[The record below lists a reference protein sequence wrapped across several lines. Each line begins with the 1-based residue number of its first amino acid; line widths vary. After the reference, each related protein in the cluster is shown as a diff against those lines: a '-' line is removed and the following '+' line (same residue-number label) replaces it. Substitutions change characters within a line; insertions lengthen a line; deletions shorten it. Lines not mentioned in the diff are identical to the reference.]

1 MTISRGRPLLE
12 PCYVSGWHTGQ
23 TIWNNRSLTIPRWC
37 LNARMLGKN
46 DLTGKTFL
54 SQLLTVSHAEP
65 GADPPRAG
73 GIAWQIRN
81 RDLNAPSAPVRAR
94 EGAEQRPTR
103 KTDRARV
110 LPVQELTTFT

>member
-1 MTISRGRPLLE
+1 M
-12 PCYVSGWHTGQ
+12 Q
-23 TIWNNRSLTIPRWC
+23 
-37 LNARMLGKN
+37 GKH

-81 RDLNAPSAPVRAR
+81 RDLNALSAPVRAR
-94 EGAEQRPTR
+94 E
-103 KTDRARV
+103 V
-110 LPVQELTTFT
+110 LNKDPLGGLTGPEFCRFRNALPSYEHCVLCIWD